1 MSFKRD
7 RYLVLDPCGNY
18 LVRITVPAYMRSLFG
33 NKRYFVKS
41 TGTSDIRQ
49 ARLFRDAIAVEW
61 IRLREQVKPRE
72 GSKIEQA
79 IAELRR
85 VSARVHETPVQ
96 HVMSNTQSQGVPSLL
111 KMRDLYLLQFS
122 EKRKLTTLSKTNKA
136 VEVLL
141 EHLKKRD
148 VQLAE
153 LLNYVREGDTLI
165 VIAIDRLGRNT
176 IDVLSTVEM
185 LQMKGV
191 KVVSL
196 REGFDLSTPVGKAM
210 LTMMAGL
217 ASLEKDLIAERRAA
231 GIKRAQSE
239 GKHCGRPIKATVEQ
253 VRELLAR
260 GLPPAAVQD
269 RLEISKATFYRL
281 KSFLQLP
288 DI

>member
-1 MSFKRD
+1 MT
-7 RYLVLDPCGNY
+7 
-18 LVRITVPAYMRSLFG
+18 TVIGY
-33 NKRYFVKS
+33 V
-41 TGTSDIRQ
+41 
-49 ARLFRDAIAVEW
+49 
-61 IRLREQVKPRE
+61 
-72 GSKIEQA
+72 
-79 IAELRR
+79 R
-85 VSARVHETPVQ
+85 VSTCDQNVENQKQQITDAGYSVTRW
-96 HVMSNTQSQGVPSLL
+96 
-111 KMRDLYLLQFS
+111 FS
-122 EKRKLTTLSKTNKA
+122 DEAVSGAIKA
-136 VEVLL
+136 GE
-141 EHLKKRD
+141 RPGFG
-148 VQLAE
+148 E
-153 LLNYVREGDTLI
+153 LLSYVREGDTLI

-253 VRELLAR
+253 VRELLIR
-260 GLPPAAVQD
+260 GLPPAAIQD

-281 KSFLQLP
+281 KSSLQLT

>member
-1 MSFKRD
+1 MTTVIG
-7 RYLVLDPCGNY
+7 Y
-18 LVRITVPAYMRSLFG
+18 VRVS
-33 NKRYFVKS
+33 
-41 TGTSDIRQ
+41 TSDQNVENQKQQITDSGYSVTRWFSDE
-49 ARLFRDAIAVEW
+49 AVSGAVKAGERPGFRD
-61 IRLREQVKPRE
+61 
-72 GSKIEQA
+72 
-79 IAELRR
+79 
-85 VSARVHETPVQ
+85 
-96 HVMSNTQSQGVPSLL
+96 LL
-111 KMRDLYLLQFS
+111 S
-122 EKRKLTTLSKTNKA
+122 
-136 VEVLL
+136 
-141 EHLKKRD
+141 
-148 VQLAE
+148 
-153 LLNYVREGDTLI
+153 YVREGDTLI

-217 ASLEKDLIAERRAA
+217 ASLEKDLIAERRTA

-281 KSFLQLP
+281 KSLVQLS